1 LNRRVTKKNA
11 DAHLYMRIYV
21 CIYVFAHMYIYI
33 SHEAIDKTRH
43 EWDCRFAFT
52 QAYMHSQI
60 CTNAYYTCISQEEI
74 DKARHEWEV
83 ERHRIYTRI
92 EEERLT
98 WDRKEVVHVWGVT
111 HSYL

>member
-1 LNRRVTKKNA
+1 
-11 DAHLYMRIYV
+11 
-21 CIYVFAHMYIYI
+21 
-33 SHEAIDKTRH
+33 
-43 EWDCRFAFT
+43 
-52 QAYMHSQI
+52 MHI
-60 CTNAYYTCISQEEI
+60 IFVQEEI

-111 HSYL
+111 HSYVWHDAFLYDMTHSYVSELQLTHEEKRLIWNRTKVIESLTWGDR

>member
-1 LNRRVTKKNA
+1 
-11 DAHLYMRIYV
+11 
-21 CIYVFAHMYIYI
+21 
-33 SHEAIDKTRH
+33 
-43 EWDCRFAFT
+43 
-52 QAYMHSQI
+52 MHI
-60 CTNAYYTCISQEEI
+60 IFVQEEI

-111 HSYL
+111 HSYV